1 MPTQIWTVKK
11 LLLWTTGYF
20 AQHGIPNPRLD
31 AEVLL
36 SHLLQKSRLQLYLDF
51 DMPVFQEHLTPFRQL
66 IRQRIART
74 PVSYLTNRKEFMSL
88 DFYVD
93 ARVLIPR
100 PETEHLVETVLNEEP
115 VDAPPNLNREPVG
128 TLSNLNQEPVDVPS
142 NVNQEP
148 VGALGKRALDLGTG
162 SGVIAI
168 SLAVQRPGWN
178 IVATDI
184 SEEALAV
191 AQKNAETHHCTEQ
204 ITLLHG
210 DLFEPVDAQR
220 FDWIIC
226 NPPYI
231 KSIERDR
238 LSADIRD
245 CEPAIALF
253 AGDDGLAV
261 ISRLIAE
268 APDYLAPNG
277 KLIFE
282 IGDTQAEEVCALIE
296 AQPAYRTY
304 ELLKDYAQ
312 KERIVLAS
320 L

>member
-115 VDAPPNLNREPVG
+115 VDAP
-128 TLSNLNQEPVDVPS
+128 S
-142 NVNQEP
+142 
-148 VGALGKRALDLGTG
+148 KRALDLGTG

-168 SLAVQRPGWN
+168 SLAVQRPGWD

-210 DLFEPVDAQR
+210 ALFEPVDAQR

-238 LSADIRD
+238 LSADVRD

-282 IGDTQAEEVCALIE
+282 IGDTQAEEVRALIE

-312 KERIVLAS
+312 KERIVRAS